1 MENFRTWCIFL
12 PHEFLLLEND
22 LAVSCN
28 LYSCC
33 LLHVLHIFIFMWSPP
48 QSLSLS
54 LSRSWVQICILGNW
68 ANSNWIN
75 LPQIHICERRCYM
88 DLRDNSWKSTYTPF
102 YFTFILPVFFILV
115 IYVWFNFSFCTYRNK
130 DFETFKTKQKT
141 ESNIKHE
148 TWKTKI
154 KFWNING

>member
-1 MENFRTWCIFL
+1 
-12 PHEFLLLEND
+12 
-22 LAVSCN
+22 
-28 LYSCC
+28 
-33 LLHVLHIFIFMWSPP
+33 
-48 QSLSLS
+48 
-54 LSRSWVQICILGNW
+54 
-68 ANSNWIN
+68 
-75 LPQIHICERRCYM
+75 M

-141 ESNIKHE
+141 ESNIKHA